1 MRRLVCVFLTCAF
14 LLVGTIFT
22 DTAMAENWKEKGLPP
37 GIAKKINFDSDFNQ
51 FGPMCF
57 GFKVTRAE
65 LAKAIAE
72 REEDF
77 DDYTIQQEIVRKVA
91 DWNAI
96 DQKYRKA
103 VSFVISE
110 ELMQGIYQENGNGKI
125 VFQPNK
131 NVTWKELLIV
141 MGAFTNEYDID
152 NDSNDDND
160 YSIVKNKAT
169 YKGTVRLIET
179 IDNKTWITVKTAN
192 GLYSGYFPQGEKP
205 AGLKEGIKITI
216 KVNKLSDKILEN
228 SLTEETETKTRN
240 LLTANQSNV
249 EKDLKGFSSQG
260 FNISN
265 GAKLQRNLEK
275 DWQGEASLQVTTN
288 GEYNW
293 QGVNVNY
300 DGEDISGAH
309 TFSFYVKASK
319 GTPLRI
325 VVYDNDNST
334 YPTGGV
340 VQFTAS
346 GEWERKAVPFTPT
359 KATDQ
364 LSLQVTMNNSAQ
376 KVNYYLDGLQLEK
389 GSVVTAWQAGQ

>member
-1 MRRLVCVFLTCAF
+1 MRRFICIFLTCAL

-37 GIAKKINFDSDFNQ
+37 GITKKIDFDKEFNQ

-72 REEDF
+72 REDDY

-91 DWNAI
+91 DWEAI

-103 VSFVISE
+103 VAFVISE
-110 ELMQGIYQENGNGKI
+110 ELMQGIYQESGNGKI

-131 NVTWKELLIV
+131 NVTWQELLIV
-141 MGAFTNEYDID
+141 MGAFANDYD
-152 NDSNDDND
+152 NDGNDDND
-160 YSIVKNKAT
+160 NSIVKNKAT

-205 AGLKEGIKITI
+205 DGLKEGIKITI

-265 GAKLQRNLEK
+265 GAKLQRNTERH
-275 DWQGEASLQVTTN
+275 WQGEASLQVTTT

-300 DGEDISGAH
+300 DGDDLSGAH
-309 TFSFYVKASK
+309 TFSFYVKAPK
-319 GTPLRI
+319 DTPLRI

-334 YPTGGV
+334 YPAGGV
-340 VQFTAS
+340 GQFTAS
-346 GEWERKAVPFTPT
+346 GEWERKAVTFTPT
-359 KATDQ
+359 KATDR

-389 GSVVTAWQAGQ
+389 GSVVTTWKAGQ